1 MKTEVQIPDFILET
15 PNIKLLMFQPQS
27 KFLYF
32 LILLYKY
39 IYTNKEYYFIL
50 DYINIKQFCFFS
62 GLKKNSVE
70 KYINFLLENNI
81 FKKIEYKDKIYLTA
95 EYLQLKYINYYR
107 YINKNYS
114 WEYYKIPDEL
124 LLLNEN
130 QIDKRK
136 ISNNNENYNNDNND
150 NNKTKLII
158 NT

>member
-15 PNIKLLMFQPQS
+15 PNIKLLMFQKQS

-32 LILLYKY
+32 LILFYKY
-39 IYTNKEYYFIL
+39 IYINKEYYFIV
-50 DYINIKQFCFFS
+50 DDINIKQFCFFS
-62 GLKKNSVE
+62 GLRKNSVQQ
-70 KYINFLLENNI
+70 YINFLLENNI

-95 EYLQLKYINYYR
+95 DYLQLKYINYYR

-114 WEYYKIPDEL
+114 WEYYRIPDEL

-136 ISNNNENYNNDNND
+136 ISNINENDNND
-150 NNKTKLII
+150 NNDKTKLII
-158 NT
+158 NK